1 MIQLDSTFSSCQSLQ
16 KLFQPLSPDL
26 VALQMSRGPLEG
38 RLRVFQL
45 GAIRIN
51 LLETNQ
57 SLFLSGTRRP
67 KPCTMAIPLE
77 EAQASSP
84 YRAQGILVAWPA
96 LMGYNRH
103 LTDFDLK
110 VPAGARLATIVIGK
124 EVLLEQ
130 LEHRGG
136 SERTLDRWGSTNQLE
151 LLPELQQRL
160 RDQLN
165 QLMQGAAQRW
175 NPEDP
180 DRLIDS
186 LIQCFEEPQ
195 ARTKQIAKREARHEA
210 AIDLLHWCD
219 RNPMKTVTVEALSAE
234 HPNLVRHCLKDLR
247 SISDRRPWSYNALSA
262 WTASDNCC
270 WTQCVVPI
278 RASPVLATPLHRW
291 ASPAAATSLGAIR
304 SNTENTRR
312 THSPRALRT
321 PLDPGAI
328 SEHKRLHKQQACQNR
343 GRQGNASKLENQN
356 SAKNTQNK
364 DANGNRAQTGQNE
377 SENSMRCVWPR
388 AESKQAKTGCGAK
401 VRRIWART

>member
-26 VALQMSRGPLEG
+26 VALQMSRGPLQG

-234 HPNLVRHCLKDLR
+234 LFQSRTSLFKGSKEHFGQTPLELQRSVRMDRIRQLLLDPMRRTNQGLTGVGDTAASMGFTSRSHFARRYQEQYGEHPQDTLAKSLKD
-247 SISDRRPWSYNALSA
+247 
-262 WTASDNCC
+262 T
-270 WTQCVVPI
+270 T
-278 RASPVLATPLHRW
+278 
-291 ASPAAATSLGAIR
+291 
-304 SNTENTRR
+304 
-312 THSPRALRT
+312 
-321 PLDPGAI
+321 
-328 SEHKRLHKQQACQNR
+328 
-343 GRQGNASKLENQN
+343 
-356 SAKNTQNK
+356 
-364 DANGNRAQTGQNE
+364 
-377 SENSMRCVWPR
+377 
-388 AESKQAKTGCGAK
+388 
-401 VRRIWART
+401 

>member
-1 MIQLDSTFSSCQSLQ
+1 MIQLDRTFSSCQGLQ

-26 VALQMSRGPLEG
+26 VALQMSRGPLQG

-45 GAIRIN
+45 GAIRFN

-77 EAQASSP
+77 TAQASST
-84 YRAQGILVAWPA
+84 YRAQGIPVAWPA

-130 LEHRGG
+130 LERRGG

-165 QLMQGAAQRW
+165 QLIQGAAQRW

-186 LIQCFEEPQ
+186 LIRCFEEPQ

-234 HPNLVRHCLKDLR
+234 LFQSRTSLFKGSKEHFGQTPLELQRSVRMDRVRQLLLDPRRRTNQGLNGVGDTAASMGFTSRSHFARRYQEQYGEHPQDTLAKSLKD
-247 SISDRRPWSYNALSA
+247 
-262 WTASDNCC
+262 T
-270 WTQCVVPI
+270 T
-278 RASPVLATPLHRW
+278 
-291 ASPAAATSLGAIR
+291 
-304 SNTENTRR
+304 
-312 THSPRALRT
+312 
-321 PLDPGAI
+321 
-328 SEHKRLHKQQACQNR
+328 
-343 GRQGNASKLENQN
+343 
-356 SAKNTQNK
+356 
-364 DANGNRAQTGQNE
+364 
-377 SENSMRCVWPR
+377 
-388 AESKQAKTGCGAK
+388 
-401 VRRIWART
+401 